1 MIRPFLLLAGA
12 AALPLAM
19 AAPAAQAASSP
30 AAPSRPASSQAAS
43 SQAGDPRLAS
53 RVYNPDEVVRLEG
66 RAGVQAAIAFAED
79 EHIENVA
86 IGDSNAWQVT
96 PNKRANMLFVKP
108 LGAAARTNMTV
119 ITDRRSYTF
128 DLVAGAALRP
138 VYVLRFSYPADE
150 KARAEQAA
158 KAASASAASGLTG
171 EEADLAAG
179 TRPADPASLNFAWG
193 MKGKAALHPARIYD
207 DGRSVY
213 LVWQAGSPQPAILTR
228 DARGAEGP
236 VNYAV
241 RGQTIVIEGVP
252 GVLVLRAGKD
262 VALLENRGPVPAAPV
277 PDGPAPTGPAS
288 AAPASAIPPQAL
300 AAAALK
306 GE

>member
-1 MIRPFLLLAGA
+1 MIRPFLLLAA
-12 AALPLAM
+12 ATVLPLTAAH
-19 AAPAAQAASSP
+19 AAPP
-30 AAPSRPASSQAAS
+30 VT
-43 SQAGDPRLAS
+43 GDPRLAS

-66 RAGVQAAIAFAED
+66 RAGVQAAVAFAED

-86 IGDSNAWQVT
+86 IGDANAWQVT

-119 ITDRRSYTF
+119 ITDRRSYSF

-138 VYVLRFSYPADE
+138 VYVLRFTYPADE
-150 KARAEQAA
+150 KAKAAAAAQAQAA
-158 KAASASAASGLTG
+158 PALTG

-179 TRPADPASLNFAWG
+179 ARPADPAALNFAWG
-193 MKGKAALHPARIYD
+193 MKGKAALHPARVYD

-262 VALLENRGPVPAAPV
+262 MALLENRGLENRA
-277 PDGPAPTGPAS
+277 PAS
-288 AAPASAIPPQAL
+288 AAPASAPLPASTPLPASPVPPQAL
-300 AAAALK
+300 AAAALQ